1 MFKNVILGV
10 SGGIAAYKS
19 AYLASMLVKLG
30 AQVHVIMT
38 KNACNFINPITFEAL
53 TSNKCITDTF
63 DRNHDFKIEHVSLA
77 KKADI
82 CVIAPATAN
91 IIGKLANGMADDMLT
106 TTVLACKCPVIVA
119 PAMNTSMY
127 ENRIV
132 NANIEKLKS
141 HGFIIINPAGGRL
154 ACGDIGVGKLPD
166 PEEILE
172 NMLYEAGYKKDLL
185 GKSVLVTAGPTR
197 EDIDPVRFI
206 SNHSTGKMGMELARA
221 ASQRGASVTLI
232 LGDTKLKAPL
242 HVNCIKVVSALE
254 MFNAVKTEYKNYDI
268 IIKAAAVADY
278 RPKYPASEKIKKTDT
293 DGTVHNNL
301 NLELEKTDDI
311 LEFLGNNKTKNQFLC
326 GFSMETQDVVEN
338 SRKKLYKKNLDM
350 IAANS
355 IKEKGAG
362 FGVDTNI
369 ITLITPSYDK
379 QLGFMTKHET
389 AHSILDEI
397 IECTKRA

>member
-242 HVNCIKVVSALE
+242 HVNCIKVISALE
-254 MFNAVKTEYKNYDI
+254 MFNAVKTEYKNYVI

-278 RPKYPASEKIKKTDT
+278 RPKYPAS
-293 DGTVHNNL
+293 
-301 NLELEKTDDI
+301 
-311 LEFLGNNKTKNQFLC
+311 
-326 GFSMETQDVVEN
+326 
-338 SRKKLYKKNLDM
+338 
-350 IAANS
+350 
-355 IKEKGAG
+355 
-362 FGVDTNI
+362 
-369 ITLITPSYDK
+369 
-379 QLGFMTKHET
+379 
-389 AHSILDEI
+389 
-397 IECTKRA
+397 